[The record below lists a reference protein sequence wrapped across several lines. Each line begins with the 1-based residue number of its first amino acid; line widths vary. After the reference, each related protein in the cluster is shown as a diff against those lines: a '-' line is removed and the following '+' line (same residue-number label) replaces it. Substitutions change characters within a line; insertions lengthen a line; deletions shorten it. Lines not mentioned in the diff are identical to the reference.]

1 MKPFYEVSNKTR
13 DRVWELIKKCIE
25 LRLRNI
31 SFTYYD
37 VPVLGEVSFY
47 LSESIKGWEL
57 TVKSKLGTDVHNM
70 VGSMPD
76 HQYSEKGRD

>member
-1 MKPFYEVSNKTR
+1 MKPFYVVSQKTK

-25 LRLRNI
+25 LRLGNI
-31 SFTYYD
+31 SFAYFD

-47 LSESIKGWEL
+47 LSESRRGWEL
-57 TVKSKLGTDVHNM
+57 TVKSKLGTDVYNM

-76 HQYSEKGRD
+76 HQYSEKNG

>member
-1 MKPFYEVSNKTR
+1 MKPFYEVGQKTR

-31 SFTYYD
+31 SFVYYD

-47 LSESIKGWEL
+47 LTEGGRGWEL
-57 TVKSKLGTDVHNM
+57 IVESKLGTDVYNM

-76 HQYSEKGRD
+76 HQYSK